1 MIEVKNLV
9 KRYGDHVAVNNLSFT
24 VEEGQIYGF
33 LGPNGAGKS
42 TTMNIITGY
51 LASTEGEV
59 LINGHNILEEPEE
72 AKKCIGYLPELPPVY
87 TDMTVLEYLKFVA
100 ELKKIPKDQR
110 KKQILEVMNLVKIT
124 DMQNRLIKNLSKGYR
139 QRVGLAQAVLG
150 YPPIIILDEPTVG
163 LDPKQIIEIR
173 DLIKSLGKKHTV
185 ILSSHILS
193 EVSAVCDYVMIIAKG
208 QLVASDTPE
217 NLSKLMLGSNTVTC
231 TVHGTRKQLVPA
243 LNALDAKEIQY
254 ENTPNEEQI
263 KVKIT
268 TEKDK
273 DIREE
278 LFYALAKANCPIL
291 ELTSSSMSLE
301 DVFLELTDD
310 SGKAARKLKLA
321 DVPVI
326 LYSELT
332 PDEEKDIILR
342 DNINN
347 GDWAYNALQ
356 MDEFWKDVDFGFIG
370 LDFPSD
376 DEKPGKGKKKAVK
389 EAEETEADQSAEE
402 EMDDEEQSEEE
413 AEKESFYRSMFKDVL
428 YESDNVFEIPNLLLD
443 MQAGKVELPLSPW
456 GANSRL
462 RKDVATYHFYVDD
475 YRFEALF
482 KDPINLLTSG
492 CKAVVEPNCSCHD
505 QTPVA
510 WGIQLI
516 YKKRWLSRYF
526 QECGIKVYADLNVSH
541 KFIEYNKMGI
551 PKGYNAFFTR
561 GLDGWME
568 SLKSDLQ
575 VAQEISG
582 LEKPNLIV
590 YGGGTEIQK
599 FCREHGLLYVTDF
612 INAKKK

>member
-1 MIEVKNLV
+1 
-9 KRYGDHVAVNNLSFT
+9 
-24 VEEGQIYGF
+24 
-33 LGPNGAGKS
+33 
-42 TTMNIITGY
+42 
-51 LASTEGEV
+51 
-59 LINGHNILEEPEE
+59 
-72 AKKCIGYLPELPPVY
+72 
-87 TDMTVLEYLKFVA
+87 
-100 ELKKIPKDQR
+100 
-110 KKQILEVMNLVKIT
+110 
-124 DMQNRLIKNLSKGYR
+124 
-139 QRVGLAQAVLG
+139 
-150 YPPIIILDEPTVG
+150 
-163 LDPKQIIEIR
+163 
-173 DLIKSLGKKHTV
+173 
-185 ILSSHILS
+185 
-193 EVSAVCDYVMIIAKG
+193 
-208 QLVASDTPE
+208 
-217 NLSKLMLGSNTVTC
+217 
-231 TVHGTRKQLVPA
+231 
-243 LNALDAKEIQY
+243 
-254 ENTPNEEQI
+254 
-263 KVKIT
+263 
-268 TEKDK
+268 
-273 DIREE
+273 
-278 LFYALAKANCPIL
+278 
-291 ELTSSSMSLE
+291 
-301 DVFLELTDD
+301 
-310 SGKAARKLKLA
+310 
-321 DVPVI
+321 
-326 LYSELT
+326 
-332 PDEEKDIILR
+332 
-342 DNINN
+342 
-347 GDWAYNALQ
+347 

-376 DEKPGKGKKKAVK
+376 DEKPGKGKKKAAK
-389 EAEETEADQSAEE
+389 EAEETEADQSTEE

-612 INAKKK
+612 INAKRSKVLWDEIQVEHVEDCNRVMQHIKALLVSLSLW